1 MLEYINRL
9 CFIGVR
15 EMKATE
21 TSVLRFIGGLYK
33 AFVIPPFQRNYEW
46 DEEQCKE
53 LFDDIIASYENKST
67 HYLGN
72 VVYYQGKN
80 NSASYQELILVDGQQ
95 RITTILILLLALRD
109 LSNNEMLKK
118 NINNQY
124 LVNDIEDNKNNEKYR
139 IRLKQTTYDSVSF
152 KNLIDGKV
160 LADDKNNIFRNYIF
174 LKKCIQD
181 SKVSIPDIYET
192 IAKLEIVDVNL
203 QIEDDLTAVQ
213 TVFEKINSTGKSLSE
228 ADLIRNFLL
237 LANDSSTQ
245 YKLYNEYWLKIEERL
260 GSENISR
267 FSRDYLILQVKEDIK
282 KRDVYK
288 QFKINTTID
297 FESREDVLAEMDSL
311 SKYYEWLLYN
321 NSPNEKLNEKIEI
334 LNFIKADDVYPLALY
349 LFQILY
355 PEDINLIIDIF
366 DLIIDF
372 IIRYRVVGVSGG
384 GGSIKKVLYQLISF
398 LNEQD
403 KITFDIVHKKL
414 SNSSTPSGRFP
425 NNNEFIKAL
434 KEYVEENYA
443 KIILYKIECK
453 ERKNIPVTLSK
464 ITLEHLMPQTL
475 SDWWID
481 YLGGYEEATRISSD
495 YLNCIGNLAIMSLN
509 YNAKLS
515 NSSWN
520 KKKEKLSEI
529 QFGITQE
536 VSKYSEWKENEIQI
550 RNENIAKRAT
560 EVIWA
565 PLEREQAYANK
576 KSNSSKAGLY
586 ALSDRDVISENM
598 KLQYIMYGDKKI
610 ELMTWADMV
619 KKVAKI
625 CYDTNTELFEEIVKN
640 NLLHKTTSKMTNTG
654 EKDPV
659 ISKESKL
666 LRKGKKIS
674 GTSFYIETNLS
685 SSQSRSYLRELT
697 KFFEIT
703 DKIKFYM
710 E

>member
-1 MLEYINRL
+1 
-9 CFIGVR
+9 
-15 EMKATE
+15 MKATE

-109 LSNNEMLKK
+109 LSNDGMLKK

-139 IRLKQTTYDSVSF
+139 IRLKQTTYDSISF
-152 KNLIDGKV
+152 KNIIDGKV

-355 PEDINLIIDIF
+355 PEDISLIIDIF

-515 NSSWN
+515 NSSWD

-598 KLQYIMYGDKKI
+598 KLQYIMYEDKKI

>member
-536 VSKYSEWKENEIQI
+536 VSKYSEWRENEIQI

>member
-109 LSNNEMLKK
+109 LSNDGMLKK

-139 IRLKQTTYDSVSF
+139 IRLKQTTYDSISF
-152 KNLIDGKV
+152 KNIIDGKV

-355 PEDINLIIDIF
+355 PEDISLIIDIF

-515 NSSWN
+515 NSSWD

-598 KLQYIMYGDKKI
+598 KLQYIMYEDKKI

>member
-53 LFDDIIASYENKST
+53 LFEDIIASYENKST

>member
-1 MLEYINRL
+1 
-9 CFIGVR
+9 
-15 EMKATE
+15 
-21 TSVLRFIGGLYK
+21 
-33 AFVIPPFQRNYEW
+33 
-46 DEEQCKE
+46 
-53 LFDDIIASYENKST
+53 
-67 HYLGN
+67 
-72 VVYYQGKN
+72 
-80 NSASYQELILVDGQQ
+80 
-95 RITTILILLLALRD
+95 
-109 LSNNEMLKK
+109 
-118 NINNQY
+118 
-124 LVNDIEDNKNNEKYR
+124 
-139 IRLKQTTYDSVSF
+139 
-152 KNLIDGKV
+152 
-160 LADDKNNIFRNYIF
+160 
-174 LKKCIQD
+174 
-181 SKVSIPDIYET
+181 
-192 IAKLEIVDVNL
+192 
-203 QIEDDLTAVQ
+203 
-213 TVFEKINSTGKSLSE
+213 
-228 ADLIRNFLL
+228 
-237 LANDSSTQ
+237 
-245 YKLYNEYWLKIEERL
+245 
-260 GSENISR
+260 
-267 FSRDYLILQVKEDIK
+267 
-282 KRDVYK
+282 
-288 QFKINTTID
+288 
-297 FESREDVLAEMDSL
+297 
-311 SKYYEWLLYN
+311 
-321 NSPNEKLNEKIEI
+321 
-334 LNFIKADDVYPLALY
+334 
-349 LFQILY
+349 
-355 PEDINLIIDIF
+355 
-366 DLIIDF
+366 
-372 IIRYRVVGVSGG
+372 
-384 GGSIKKVLYQLISF
+384 
-398 LNEQD
+398 
-403 KITFDIVHKKL
+403 
-414 SNSSTPSGRFP
+414 
-425 NNNEFIKAL
+425 
-434 KEYVEENYA
+434 
-443 KIILYKIECK
+443 
-453 ERKNIPVTLSK
+453 
-464 ITLEHLMPQTL
+464 MPQTL

>member
-1 MLEYINRL
+1 MLKYINRL

>member
-520 KKKEKLSEI
+520 KKKE
-529 QFGITQE
+529 
-536 VSKYSEWKENEIQI
+536 
-550 RNENIAKRAT
+550 
-560 EVIWA
+560 
-565 PLEREQAYANK
+565 
-576 KSNSSKAGLY
+576 
-586 ALSDRDVISENM
+586 
-598 KLQYIMYGDKKI
+598 
-610 ELMTWADMV
+610 
-619 KKVAKI
+619 
-625 CYDTNTELFEEIVKN
+625 
-640 NLLHKTTSKMTNTG
+640 
-654 EKDPV
+654 
-659 ISKESKL
+659 
-666 LRKGKKIS
+666 
-674 GTSFYIETNLS
+674 
-685 SSQSRSYLRELT
+685 
-697 KFFEIT
+697 
-703 DKIKFYM
+703 
-710 E
+710 